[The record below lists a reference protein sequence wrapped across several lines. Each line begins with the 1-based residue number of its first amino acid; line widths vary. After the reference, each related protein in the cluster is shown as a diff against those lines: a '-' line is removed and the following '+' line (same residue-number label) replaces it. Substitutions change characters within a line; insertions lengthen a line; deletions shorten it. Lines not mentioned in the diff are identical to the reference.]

1 MGVDSKLF
9 VVCKQEEKMSVVK
22 TVLDVLDI
30 LSLERLSDK
39 GSELDIKRF
48 WLLRD
53 DTYGH
58 YSAGAKLRSYDFESF
73 TIDLGVGDENSRI
86 VQVHTECDCDV
97 ASYLPDGMGAVIVSL
112 GCWGSSVMI
121 MDTIADALKSFG
133 DVYIDYNDCDDVDY
147 VKVN

>member
-1 MGVDSKLF
+1 MSVDSKLL

-22 TVLDVLDI
+22 TVLDVLDN
-30 LSLERLSDK
+30 LSLRLLSEK

-58 YSAGAKLRSYDFESF
+58 YSAGAKLSSYDFESF
-73 TIDLGVGDENSRI
+73 TINLGVGDEVGRA
-86 VQVHTECDCDV
+86 VWVHTTCDCDS
-97 ASYLPDGMGAVIVSL
+97 ASYLHEGVGAVIVSL
-112 GCWGSSVMI
+112 GCWGSNVLI

-147 VKVN
+147 AKVG